1 MLKENKVGLFG
12 DFFDQT
18 TIFQKVMAYLKEDAM
33 PLSTYVQIASDQIFQ
48 MRYVPVD
55 DSACLVNESS
65 RRIFS
70 SSLHRIFAINKVYHH
85 YQEDNELQ

>member
-1 MLKENKVGLFG
+1 
-12 DFFDQT
+12 
-18 TIFQKVMAYLKEDAM
+18 MAYLKEAAM
-33 PLSTYVQIASDQIFQ
+33 PFSTYVQIASDQIFQ